1 MTPIHKLL
9 NRIRWDKAFGQGRF
23 EIGFWDRREGVIHR
37 VALQDVAFPESAE
50 HTFQFVDETGEHR
63 RVPFHRIR
71 EVYRDGALIWQRGTA
86 GRHGAAD
93 GPLDG
98 AFVPVSLAQSKRGR
112 SA

>member
-1 MTPIHKLL
+1 MTPIHELL
-9 NRIRWDKAFGQGRF
+9 NRIRWDKTFGRGRF
-23 EIGFWDRREGVIHR
+23 EIGFWDRCEGVIHR

-86 GRHGAAD
+86 GRQGAAD
-93 GPLDG
+93 HL
-98 AFVPVSLAQSKRGR
+98 
-112 SA
+112 